1 MEANRLGSAKILKY
15 RVVVDTNIL
24 LQSVRNNIDLF
35 EKLADVLVAKFEI
48 IVPEVVVKELE
59 NLRSKGR
66 SVERREAELVLK
78 TVINKSKI
86 VPVSKQY
93 SKVDDALLSVAIDYN
108 AILLTNDK
116 ELRRRARLLRI
127 PTARLN
133 IKKRKVI
140 VEGVFD

>member
-1 MEANRLGSAKILKY
+1 MEVNRLGSTKVLKY

-24 LQSVRNNIDLF
+24 LQAVRNNIDLF
-35 EKLADVLVAKFEI
+35 EKLADALVAKFEI
-48 IVPEVVVKELE
+48 IVPEVVVRELE

-66 SVERREAELVLK
+66 PIERREAELVFK
-78 TVINKSKI
+78 TVISKSRI
-86 VPVSKQY
+86 VPVREQY
-93 SKVDDALLSVAIDYN
+93 SRVDDAILSVALDYN

-127 PTARLN
+127 PVARLN
-133 IKKRKVI
+133 IKGRRVF

>member
-1 MEANRLGSAKILKY
+1 VEANRLGSAKILKY

>member
-1 MEANRLGSAKILKY
+1 MEANRLGSTKILKY

-24 LQSVRNNIDLF
+24 LQAVRNNIDLF
-35 EKLADVLVAKFEI
+35 EKLADALVAKFEI
-48 IVPEVVVKELE
+48 IIPEVVVKELE
-59 NLRSKGR
+59 NLISKGR
-66 SVERREAELVLK
+66 PVERKEAELVFK

-86 VPVSKQY
+86 VPVSEHY

-127 PTARLN
+127 PVARLN
-133 IKKRKVI
+133 IKKRRVF

>member
-1 MEANRLGSAKILKY
+1 VEANRLGSAKILKY

-24 LQSVRNNIDLF
+24 LQAVRNNIDLF
-35 EKLADVLVAKFEI
+35 EKLADALVAKFEV
-48 IVPEVVVKELE
+48 IVPEVVVRELE

-66 SVERREAELVLK
+66 HIERREAELVFK
-78 TVINKSKI
+78 TVISKSRI
-86 VPVSKQY
+86 VPVREQY
-93 SKVDDALLSVAIDYN
+93 SRVDDAILSVAVDYN

-127 PTARLN
+127 PVARLN
-133 IKKRKVI
+133 IKERRVF